1 MRRIRPLR
9 PSPALVVA
17 SLALFLA
24 LGGVGYA
31 ALNIPAGSIKSS
43 HLAKGSVKMSEIARN
58 AVGRSELATSAVTS
72 GDVAN
77 GSLKSADLAT
87 GAAPDIYAAY
97 LQPDA
102 PTSSIN
108 VGWQSR
114 SFEAPTLVYDGPGR
128 YIVTFQR
135 EGGLGCAVPSAM
147 ALDSGF
153 AVTFRVVGLSCNAQ
167 QTWFELASSNGRDA
181 QVVLQVAFT

>member
-9 PSPALVVA
+9 PSPALAVA

-43 HLAKGSVKMSEIARN
+43 HLGKGSVKKSEIARN
-58 AVGRSELATSAVTS
+58 AVGRNELATSAVTS

-77 GSLKSADLAT
+77 GSLQAADLAT
-87 GAAPDIYAAY
+87 GAVTDVYAAY
-97 LQPDA
+97 LQPNA
-102 PTSSIN
+102 GSSSIN

-114 SFEAPTLVYDGPGR
+114 SFEAPTLVYNGSGR
-128 YIVTFQR
+128 YSVTFQR
-135 EGGLGCAVPSAM
+135 AGGLGCAVPTAM
-147 ALDSGF
+147 AFDSGS
-153 AVTFRVVGLSCNAQ
+153 AVTFRVVGLACNAQ
-167 QTWFELASSNGRDA
+167 QTTFELATSNG
-181 QVVLQVAFT
+181 QNVQFLLQVAFT

>member
-1 MRRIRPLR
+1 
-9 PSPALVVA
+9 
-17 SLALFLA
+17 
-24 LGGVGYA
+24 
-31 ALNIPAGSIKSS
+31 
-43 HLAKGSVKMSEIARN
+43 MSEIARN

-102 PTSSIN
+102 ATSSIN

-147 ALDSGF
+147 ALDAGF
-153 AVTFRVVGLSCNAQ
+153 AVTFRSSGSPATRSRRGSSSPQAWAGTRRSSCRWHSRSDTFAPSSRAG
-167 QTWFELASSNGRDA
+167 TRTAGDATSSAS
-181 QVVLQVAFT
+181 